1 MNSCK
6 NMLWINFKKK
16 LILVI
21 FMYNESMSSVF
32 LEIVDKN
39 ILQGYFLGYLKIKQF
54 ENYIDLKVL

>member
-1 MNSCK
+1 
-6 NMLWINFKKK
+6 
-16 LILVI
+16 
-21 FMYNESMSSVF
+21 MYNESMSSVL